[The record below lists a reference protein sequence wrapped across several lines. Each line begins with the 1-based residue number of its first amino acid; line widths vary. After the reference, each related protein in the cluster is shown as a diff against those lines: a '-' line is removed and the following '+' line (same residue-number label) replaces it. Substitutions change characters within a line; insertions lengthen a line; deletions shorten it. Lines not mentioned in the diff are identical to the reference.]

1 MSNMISNDRMRVATD
16 RPTTSSA
23 NTPQNAKM
31 ARQVQGGIRDVTSGG
46 VGSFTPESV
55 GESPAETSDA
65 TIVEM
70 TNPVGSPTMVSPTS
84 TRSRDSDWG
93 ITILAGILIAALLA
107 RPLFASVLDRGSVR
121 TWSTVFVA
129 IFLQA
134 LPFLALGVVLSGA
147 IAAFM
152 NERIL
157 RRILPKN
164 PVLAVPF
171 AGVCG
176 IALPGCECGSVP
188 IAGRLMGSG
197 VHPAAA
203 LTFLLAAPAVNPVV
217 LVATAVAFP
226 NSPRMWIARF
236 VASLITSIVMG
247 WLWIAFGRTELVER
261 AINRVSRDGTR
272 GERFR
277 SAAVHDLL
285 HAGGYLVVGAAAA
298 ATLQVFIPRRL
309 LDTLAGHGVVAVITM
324 AMLAVLLSICS
335 EADAFVASG
344 LNQFGLIPRLVFLVV
359 GPGVDLKLI
368 AMQSGVF
375 GRAFARR
382 FASATLVV
390 ATLVALAVGAVLL

>member
-1 MSNMISNDRMRVATD
+1 
-16 RPTTSSA
+16 
-23 NTPQNAKM
+23 
-31 ARQVQGGIRDVTSGG
+31 
-46 VGSFTPESV
+46 
-55 GESPAETSDA
+55 
-65 TIVEM
+65 
-70 TNPVGSPTMVSPTS
+70 MVSPLS
-84 TRSRDSDWG
+84 TRSRDSDWS

-134 LPFLALGVVLSGA
+134 LQFLALGVVLSGA
-147 IAAFM
+147 IAAFV

-261 AINRVSRDGTR
+261 AINRVSHDGTR

-324 AMLAVLLSICS
+324 AMFAVLLSICS

-382 FASATLVV
+382 FATATLVV

>member
-1 MSNMISNDRMRVATD
+1 
-16 RPTTSSA
+16 
-23 NTPQNAKM
+23 M
-31 ARQVQGGIRDVTSGG
+31 ARQTHEGRRDAASCGADSLTVESVRERVAASGDATVLRPARDVRATEVGERHL
-46 VGSFTPESV
+46 VGSDVIMLRE
-55 GESPAETSDA
+55 PADDVHRIDRE
-65 TIVEM
+65 
-70 TNPVGSPTMVSPTS
+70 GG
-84 TRSRDSDWG
+84 WG
-93 ITILAGILIAALLA
+93 ITVLACVLIASLLA
-107 RPLFASVLDRGSVR
+107 RPLFASFLDRGSVR

-147 IAAFM
+147 IAAFV
-152 NERIL
+152 NERL
-157 RRILPKN
+157 LTRILPKR
-164 PVLAVPF
+164 PALAVPF

-217 LVATAVAFP
+217 LIATAVAFP
-226 NSPRMWIARF
+226 NEPRMWVARF
-236 VASLITSIVMG
+236 VASMITSIVMG
-247 WLWIAFGRTELVER
+247 WLWIAFGRRELVER
-261 AINRVSRDGTR
+261 AINRVSRVGSR
-272 GERFR
+272 AERFR

-298 ATLQVFIPRRL
+298 ATLQVVVPRRT
-309 LDTLAGHGVVAVITM
+309 LDSLAGSGVIAILTM
-324 AMLAVLLSICS
+324 AALAVLLSICS

-344 LNQFGLIPRLVFLVV
+344 LNQFGLVPRLVFLVV
-359 GPGVDLKLI
+359 GPVVDLKLI

-375 GRAFARR
+375 GRPFARR

-390 ATLVALAVGAVLL
+390 ATLVAVGVGTVLL

>member
-107 RPLFASVLDRGSVR
+107 RPLFASILDRGSVR

>member
-1 MSNMISNDRMRVATD
+1 MSSDRMRVATE

-23 NTPQNAKM
+23 NTPQNAKI

-226 NSPRMWIARF
+226 NSPRMWIARL

-261 AINRVSRDGTR
+261 AINRVSHDGTR

-390 ATLVALAVGAVLL
+390 ATLIALAVGAVLL